1 MCRSVPQIA
10 VFSTLTRTSF
20 GPGVGTGTSCIQ
32 MPLPGSRL
40 TRAFIV
46 ADIRDSTIG
55 KGLDYTPEAIIER
68 FLPIRSEPHAP
79 EDRSEERRVGK
90 ECVSTCRSRC
100 SPCP

>member
-68 FLPIRSEPHAP
+68 FFLIRSEPHAP
-79 EDRSEERRVGK
+79 EDPTPRHSAYSEIGRAQRGERG
-90 ECVSTCRSRC
+90 
-100 SPCP
+100 